1 MENLTI
7 VDGAVIAIVLISG
20 ILAFARGFVR
30 EATSIAGWVGAAIA
44 AYFLAPRAEPL
55 MQEVPLLRDLIDSSC
70 ELSMM
75 AAFGI
80 VFVVA
85 LIVLSLFAPLLA
97 SAVRGRALGTID
109 KGLGFLFGLA
119 RGALLIIVALFVY
132 EKFFA
137 VGDGIE
143 IITTSKTYEVLGPTQ
158 TSFAN
163 EVETSTIPAWFE
175 ARFAEMTATCTERNG
190 GPAPEAAPEAAPA
203 VEPAN
208 PA

>member
-1 MENLTI
+1 MEDLTI
-7 VDGAVIAIVLISG
+7 VDGAVIAIILISG

-30 EATSIAGWVGAAIA
+30 EATSIAGWVGAAVV

-55 MQEVPLLRDLIDSSC
+55 MQEVPLLKDLIDSSC

-97 SAVRGRALGTID
+97 SAVRGNAMGTID

-119 RGALLIIVALFVY
+119 RGALLIVVALFVY

-137 VGDGIE
+137 VGDGVE
-143 IITTSKTYEVLGPTQ
+143 IITESKTYEILGPTQ
-158 TSFAN
+158 ASFAS
-163 EVETSTIPAWFE
+163 EVESSTIPAWFE
-175 ARFAEMTATCTERNG
+175 ARFDEMTASCTARNG
-190 GPAPEAAPEAAPA
+190 GETPDVAPA
-203 VEPAN
+203 AEPAATN
-208 PA
+208 

>member
-132 EKFFA
+132 ENFFA
-137 VGDGIE
+137 PTSDIE
-143 IITTSKTYEVLGPTQ
+143 IIAGSKTYEYLNPAQ
-158 TSFAN
+158 ESIAS
-163 EVETSTIPAWFE
+163 EVETGPLVGWFN

-190 GPAPEAAPEAAPA
+190 GPAPEVAPEAAPA

>member
-1 MENLTI
+1 MEDLTI

-30 EATSIAGWVGAAIA
+30 EATSIAGWVGAAVV
-44 AYFLAPRAEPL
+44 AYFLAPRVEPL

-70 ELSMM
+70 ELAMM

-85 LIVLSLFAPLLA
+85 LVVLSLFAPLLA
-97 SAVRGRALGTID
+97 SAVRGRALGTLD

-119 RGALLIIVALFVY
+119 RGALLIVVALFVY
-132 EKFFA
+132 EQFFA

-143 IITTSKTYEVLGPTQ
+143 IITTSKTYEILGPTQ
-158 TSFAN
+158 ASFAT
-163 EVETSTIPAWFE
+163 EVETSTIPAWFT
-175 ARFAEMTATCTERNG
+175 ARFDEMTASCIARIG
-190 GPAPEAAPEAAPA
+190 GAIPA
-203 VEPAN
+203 VAP
-208 PA
+208 

>member
-1 MENLTI
+1 MEDLTI
-7 VDGAVIAIVLISG
+7 VDGAVIAIILISG

-30 EATSIAGWVGAAIA
+30 EVTSIAGWVGAAVA
-44 AYFLAPRAEPL
+44 AYFLAPKAEPL

-97 SAVRGRALGTID
+97 SAVRGNAMGTID

-119 RGALLIIVALFVY
+119 RGALLIVVALFVY
-132 EKFFA
+132 ENFFA
-137 VGDGIE
+137 VGEGIE
-143 IITTSKTYEVLGPTQ
+143 IITESKTYEVLGPTQ
-158 TSFAN
+158 QSFAS
-163 EVETSTIPAWFE
+163 EVESSTIPAWFQ
-175 ARFAEMTATCTERNG
+175 ARFDEMTATCTARNG
-190 GPAPEAAPEAAPA
+190 AVTPEAAAPA
-203 VEPAN
+203 TSG
-208 PA
+208 